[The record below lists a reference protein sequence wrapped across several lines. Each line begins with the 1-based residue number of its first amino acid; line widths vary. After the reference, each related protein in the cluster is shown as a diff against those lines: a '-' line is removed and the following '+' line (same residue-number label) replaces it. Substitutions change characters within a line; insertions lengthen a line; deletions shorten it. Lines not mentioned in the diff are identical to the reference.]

1 MEKVLA
7 LISKLNKKG
16 FFHLIISN
24 YSVQFIVFGSHLLI
38 AKIMTPEDVG
48 VIKIIET
55 FVNMAIVLGGGG
67 VIFALLKVVPENKD
81 REIRN
86 YSLRFS
92 IKYVAIF
99 SIVVFVLFNTL
110 AHFKLIS
117 QNEKL
122 IFWFHQYSFII
133 LPSVVI
139 MLLIRYYQAINLF
152 KRISTVILILKLI
165 SAIFVITS
173 TYLFFIKGYVLSMV
187 ITTTLVMLSL
197 IYDVRKTVNGSF
209 LPSNYIKIK
218 KKIQSLSKTAF
229 FAQIIDQLKL
239 HSGFL
244 IANYIIFDR
253 VMFGHYAFALIII
266 QGMNI
271 VSTSVQQFIIPKMSE
286 ISNDVPLF
294 FQNLQKFESRFVLI
308 STLIVITSEL
318 ILPLIIEIVFGSK
331 YNEAIPLL
339 RVMIIGWYIQSF
351 YALKGVAFLSL
362 GQMKYIS
369 YSSLYIFLVSVP
381 LMYWLNIKF
390 GAIGASMSYVLQ
402 NGISYLILFLFLKR
416 LKKEVINNITDL

>member
-1 MEKVLA
+1 
-7 LISKLNKKG
+7 
-16 FFHLIISN
+16 
-24 YSVQFIVFGSHLLI
+24 
-38 AKIMTPEDVG
+38 
-48 VIKIIET
+48 
-55 FVNMAIVLGGGG
+55 
-67 VIFALLKVVPENKD
+67 
-81 REIRN
+81 
-86 YSLRFS
+86 
-92 IKYVAIF
+92 
-99 SIVVFVLFNTL
+99 
-110 AHFKLIS
+110 
-117 QNEKL
+117 
-122 IFWFHQYSFII
+122 
-133 LPSVVI
+133 
-139 MLLIRYYQAINLF
+139 MLLIRYYQSINLF

-286 ISNDVPLF
+286 ISNDVSLF
-294 FQNLQKFESRFVLI
+294 FQKLQKFEARFVLI

>member
-1 MEKVLA
+1 
-7 LISKLNKKG
+7 
-16 FFHLIISN
+16 
-24 YSVQFIVFGSHLLI
+24 
-38 AKIMTPEDVG
+38 
-48 VIKIIET
+48 
-55 FVNMAIVLGGGG
+55 
-67 VIFALLKVVPENKD
+67 
-81 REIRN
+81 
-86 YSLRFS
+86 
-92 IKYVAIF
+92 
-99 SIVVFVLFNTL
+99 
-110 AHFKLIS
+110 
-117 QNEKL
+117 
-122 IFWFHQYSFII
+122 
-133 LPSVVI
+133 

-197 IYDVRKTVNGSF
+197 IYDVRKTVNVSF

-218 KKIQSLSKTAF
+218 KKIQSLSKSAF
-229 FAQIIDQLKL
+229 FAQIIDQFKL

-308 STLIVITSEL
+308 STLIVIASEL

-331 YNEAIPLL
+331 YSEAIPLL

-381 LMYWLNIKF
+381 LIYWLNIKF

-402 NGISYLILFLFLKR
+402 NGISYLIIFLFLKR

>member
-1 MEKVLA
+1 MEKILA

-16 FFHLIISN
+16 FFHLLISN
-24 YSVQFIVFGSHLLI
+24 YSAQFIVFGSHLLI

-48 VIKIIET
+48 VIKTIET
-55 FVNMAIVLGGGG
+55 FVNMANVLGGGG
-67 VIFALLKVVPENKD
+67 VIYALLKVVPENKD

-92 IKYVAIF
+92 IKYVVVF
-99 SIVVFVLFNTL
+99 SIVIFVMFNML
-110 AHFKLIS
+110 AYFRLIS

-122 IFWFHQYSFII
+122 IYWFYRYSFII
-133 LPSVVI
+133 PSSVVI
-139 MLLIRYYQAINLF
+139 MLLIRYYQAIHLF
-152 KRISTVILILKLI
+152 KRISTVIVVLKLI

-187 ITTTLVMLSL
+187 ITTTLVLLSL
-197 IYDVRKTVNGSF
+197 IYDVRKTVFVSSP
-209 LPSNYIKIK
+209 PSNHIKIK
-218 KKIQSLSKTAF
+218 KKIQRLSKTAF

-253 VMFGHYAFALIII
+253 AMFGHYAFALIII

-286 ISNDVPLF
+286 TSNDVSLF
-294 FQNLQKFESRFVLI
+294 FKKLQKFETRFVII
-308 STLIVITSEL
+308 STLMFIASEL
-318 ILPLIIEIVFGSK
+318 LLPLILEAVFGSK
-331 YNEAIPLL
+331 YNEANPLL
-339 RVMIIGWYIQSF
+339 RIMIIGWYIQSF
-351 YALKGVAFLSL
+351 YSLKGVAFLSL

-369 YSSLYIFLVSVP
+369 YSSLCIFLVSIP
-381 LMYWLNIKF
+381 LMYWLTIKM
-390 GAIGASMSYVLQ
+390 GAIGASLSYVFQ
-402 NGISYLILFLFLKR
+402 NVISYLTIGVFLKT
-416 LKKEVINNITDL
+416 LKKRYK